1 MHIKSKIDLQ
11 KIIKIGIWVYFFLL
25 LFEGG
30 LRKWILPA
38 LAGPLALV
46 RDPIAILLI
55 LFSIKKG
62 LLSKNNYIIATAFFG
77 IIALATT
84 FLTGHGNIGV
94 SIYGARIML
103 IHFPVIF
110 IIGKIFNN
118 EDLLKMG
125 KIMLWI
131 AIPMSILMI
140 LQFYSPQSAWVN
152 RGVGGDL
159 EGAGFSGALGYYR
172 PPGTFS
178 FITGLTQFYGL
189 LACFVF
195 YFWLRPG
202 IVNKYLLI
210 TATIGLL
217 AAIPFSI
224 SRTLL
229 YQTIIIF
236 IFSVFVVSRKIKNLP
251 KLVFGGIG
259 IVAILIFLS
268 TLSIL
273 ETPMEAFTSRF
284 VGATKYEGGVSGT
297 LVDRYLGGMFEAIQP
312 GENQSIFGNGLGSGT
327 NAGAKI
333 LLNTGMHKI
342 HWVEEEWQRITY
354 ESGIILGFG
363 FIFIRIILGIQLFA
377 LAFQRLIKDSILP
390 WLLVSFCLIL
400 LPNGQWGQPASLG
413 FAILATG
420 LTVASLKK

>member
-1 MHIKSKIDLQ
+1 MLNKSKINSQ
-11 KIIKIGIWVYFFLL
+11 QIIKIGIWIYFFLL

-30 LRKWILPA
+30 LRKWILPT

-46 RDPIAILLI
+46 RDPIAIFLV
-55 LFSIKKG
+55 LFSLRQG
-62 LLSKNNYIIATAFFG
+62 LLSKNNYLIAATFFG
-77 IIALATT
+77 VTALATT
-84 FLTGHGNIGV
+84 FLTGHGNLGV

-110 IIGKIFNN
+110 IIGKIFNKD
-118 EDLLKMG
+118 DLLKMG

-131 AIPMSILMI
+131 AIPMSIIMV

-210 TATIGLL
+210 TATLGLL

-236 IFSVFVVSRKIKNLP
+236 IFSIFVVSRKIKNLP

-259 IVAILIFLS
+259 IVAVLIFLS

-297 LVDRYLGGMFEAIQP
+297 LIDRYLGGMFEAIRP

-363 FIFIRIILGIQLFA
+363 FIFIRIILGIQLIA
-377 LAFQRLIKDSILP
+377 LAFQRLIKDSTLP

-400 LPNGQWGQPASLG
+400 LPNGQWGQPTSLG
-413 FAILATG
+413 FAIIATG
-420 LTVASLKK
+420 LTIASLKK